1 MRGHAA
7 SIVADGEPCSAQQG
21 SSVSAFAP
29 GVFEAA
35 DHCSSY
41 SAPLPSMA
49 TESTWRGTRDT
60 ARSGSAMSPCAVPF
74 LAAQHSCASE
84 SGRDESASDRSDAGS
99 DAGSASAPS
108 GRRRE
113 RRGSAPRRV
122 GKYVA
127 KKLGLGGR
135 RRRPET

>member
-60 ARSGSAMSPCAVPF
+60 ARSGSAMSHRPLATRITHTAPPF
-74 LAAQHSCASE
+74 ASHAQPTCYSTRVTHTAPPFASH
-84 SGRDESASDRSDAGS
+84 G
-99 DAGSASAPS
+99 
-108 GRRRE
+108 
-113 RRGSAPRRV
+113 
-122 GKYVA
+122 
-127 KKLGLGGR
+127 
-135 RRRPET
+135 